1 MKRPRPTRRWTVV
14 AVVVALVVVA
24 LGVVGWVRAR
34 SGPESRLSA
43 AMALAPRTAVRF
55 SWTDWSAVRA
65 KLGVSEAE
73 ATDHVGAFLSQ
84 AFDADLSSTSAL
96 DDSAPTLAAK
106 LGVSPAN
113 LSWELYAQGT
123 DGAVVVM
130 GLPDDVTPAEL
141 RVTLGRVGYTDPGTD
156 DGVWQVG
163 SGGLS
168 SIGNLTPELTNL
180 TIDAGHHVLAA
191 SDSAAFLRDWRGN
204 ERGTGDDSAVASV
217 ATSLG
222 DAVSA
227 AAYDGGYACQALAM
241 NQADPADAAEGARL
255 IAEAGKI
262 NPLDAFAMGYSPDGS
277 VQVRMLFEN
286 PEQART
292 NATTRATLAVG
303 PAPGQGGSFTDR
315 YRLVRTTAD
324 KDLVSMTLQPVPGSY
339 VLSDL
344 DAGPL
349 LFASC

>member
-1 MKRPRPTRRWTVV
+1 MERPRLTRRRAVV
-14 AVVVALVVVA
+14 AVIVALVVVA
-24 LGVVGWVRAR
+24 LGVVGWVRTR
-34 SGPESRLSA
+34 SGPETRLSA
-43 AMALAPRTAVRF
+43 AMALTPRTAVRF
-55 SWTDWSAVRA
+55 SWTDWAAVRA
-65 KLGVSEAE
+65 KVGVSEAD
-73 ATDHVGAFLSQ
+73 ASDHVRAFLTQ
-84 AFDADLSSTSAL
+84 AFDADLSSASAL

-141 RVTLGRVGYTDPGTD
+141 RVTLAQIGYTDPGSD

-163 SGGLS
+163 SGGLA
-168 SIGNLTPELTNL
+168 SIGNLTPELGNL
-180 TIDAGHHVLAA
+180 TIDAQHHVLAA
-191 SDSAAFLRDWRGN
+191 SDSAAFLRDWRSN
-204 ERGTGDDSAVASV
+204 ERGTGDDSAVAAV
-217 ATSLG
+217 AASLG
-222 DAVSA
+222 DAPSGVV
-227 AAYDGGYACQALAM
+227 YDGGYACQALAM
-241 NQADPADAAEGARL
+241 NQADPADQAEGARL
-255 IAEAGKI
+255 IAEAGRI
-262 NPLDAFAMGYSPDGS
+262 NPLDAFAMAYAPDGS

-286 PEQART
+286 PDQART

-315 YRLVRTTAD
+315 YTLVRTTAE
-324 KDLVSMTLQPVPGSY
+324 KDLVSMTLQPAPGTY

-344 DAGPL
+344 DSGPL

>member
-1 MKRPRPTRRWTVV
+1 MKRPRLTRRWTVV
-14 AVVVALVVVA
+14 ALIVAPVVVA
-24 LGVVGWVRAR
+24 LGVVGWVRTHA
-34 SGPESRLSA
+34 GPESRLSA
-43 AMALAPRTAVRF
+43 AMALTPRTAVRF

-65 KLGVSEAE
+65 KVGFTEAE
-73 ATDHVGAFLSQ
+73 ASDHVDAFLSK

-96 DDSAPTLAAK
+96 DDSAATLDAK

-123 DGAVVVM
+123 DGAVIVM

-141 RVTLGRVGYTDPGTD
+141 RVTLAQVGYTDPGTD
-156 DGVWQVG
+156 GGVWQVG
-163 SGGLS
+163 SGGLT
-168 SIGNLTPELTNL
+168 SIGNLTPELANL
-180 TIDAGHHVLAA
+180 TIDAEHHVLVA
-191 SDSAAFLRDWRGN
+191 SDSAAFLRDWRSN
-204 ERGTGDDSAVASV
+204 ERGTGDDSAVATVAASV
-217 ATSLG
+217 G
-222 DAVSA
+222 DALSA
-227 AAYDGGYACQALAM
+227 AVYDGGYACQALAM
-241 NQADPADAAEGARL
+241 NQADPADQAEGARL
-255 IAEAGKI
+255 IAEAGTI

-286 PEQART
+286 PDQART

-315 YRLVRTTAD
+315 YRLLRTTAE
-324 KDLVSMTLQPVPGSY
+324 KNLVSMTLQPLPGTY